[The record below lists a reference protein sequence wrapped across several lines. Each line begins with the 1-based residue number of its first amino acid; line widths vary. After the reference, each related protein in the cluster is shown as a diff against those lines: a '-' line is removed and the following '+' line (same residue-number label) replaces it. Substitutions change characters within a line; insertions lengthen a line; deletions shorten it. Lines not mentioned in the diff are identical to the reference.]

1 MSHLSKVLKQ
11 MKRFPDVG
19 ITSPSVD
26 EPGMDNPF
34 APMRKVVAK
43 LEEK

>member
-1 MSHLSKVLKQ
+1 MTRMASVLTRMEQ
-11 MKRFPDVG
+11 FPDVG

-34 APMRKVVAK
+34 SVMRRVIVELKK
-43 LEEK
+43 